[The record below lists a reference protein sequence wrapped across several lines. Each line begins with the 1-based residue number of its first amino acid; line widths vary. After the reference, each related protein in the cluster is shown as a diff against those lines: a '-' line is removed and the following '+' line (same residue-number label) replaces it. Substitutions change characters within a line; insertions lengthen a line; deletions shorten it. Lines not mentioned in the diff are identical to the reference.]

1 MSLLLACFM
10 LYTGIRQI
18 LNNFKILMD
27 LLLPEVE
34 QLMIM
39 RVLANEFESY
49 ENVGNIYSRRSGRQ
63 RFIDIELLYINNI
76 KTVF

>member
-1 MSLLLACFM
+1 
-10 LYTGIRQI
+10 
-18 LNNFKILMD
+18 MD
-27 LLLPEVE
+27 LLLPEAE